1 MFNRMSNSVISNPT
15 QTNVNIDSIS
25 PRSMKVG
32 VKGSELH
39 KKKKKDKVEFDRHM
53 AINPME
59 DTEGLLT
66 KNFEAPLPEPKKK
79 KRRT

>member
-1 MFNRMSNSVISNPT
+1 MSNSVISNPI
-15 QTNVNIDSIS
+15 QSHDNIDSIS

-32 VKGSELH
+32 IKKGSDLH

-59 DTEGLLT
+59 DTS
-66 KNFEAPLPEPKKK
+66 A
-79 KRRT
+79 